1 MDLNNV
7 QEFIKNNR
15 GLKSLELQDGDFSIK
30 LEWDCGNAA
39 PVFAP
44 ANANA
49 YAAAQTAEA
58 AEEDGKTAVIPGGH
72 DNAKDILSPLVGTY
86 HELEGSKKVAI
97 GNRLKKGEAL
107 CNIEAMKLMNEITMP
122 EDGTVVWMACAE
134 GDTVEYEQLLFRYE

>member
-30 LEWDCGNAA
+30 LEWDCAGAA
-39 PVFAP
+39 PAAAFSAAP
-44 ANANA
+44 AVQ
-49 YAAAQTAEA
+49 YAETASQ
-58 AEEDGKTAVIPGGH
+58 EDKTAVIPGGH

-97 GNRLKKGEAL
+97 GSKLKKGEAL

-122 EDGTVVWMACAE
+122 EDGTIVWMACAE